1 MLTLNP
7 ETLSDCEIYKLLIGS
22 IIPRPVAVVA
32 TQSTKQILNIAP
44 FSYFSIV
51 STSPT
56 LVSVSVQR
64 KSGVMKDTARNLLE
78 TKEAVVHILDDSN
91 LDLANETAAPLD
103 PETSELTRADF
114 KTVASTT
121 ITTPGLKPA
130 KVRFETT
137 LYQHIPVNTDT
148 EITAD
153 LFLLEIKAFQIDESI
168 YHEGKIDPRQL
179 GAISRLAGND
189 YANIGEITT
198 IARPL
203 E

>member
-7 ETLSDCEIYKLLIGS
+7 ETLSDREIYKLLIGS

-203 E
+203 K

>member
-7 ETLSDCEIYKLLIGS
+7 ETLSDREIYKLLIGS

-32 TQSTKQILNIAP
+32 TQSAKQILNIAP

-56 LVSVSVQR
+56 LVSISVQR
-64 KSGVMKDTARNLLE
+64 KLGEMKDTARNLFT
-78 TKEAVVHILDDSN
+78 TKEAVIHILDDSN
-91 LDLANETAAPLD
+91 LTLANETAAPLD
-103 PETSELTRADF
+103 SDISELTRADF
-114 KTVASTT
+114 EVVESHT
-121 ITTPGLKPA
+121 IATPGLKPA
-130 KVRFETT
+130 KIRFETT
-137 LYQHIPVNTDT
+137 LYQHIPVKTDT
-148 EITAD
+148 EVTAD

-168 YHEGKIDPRQL
+168 YHEGKIDPRKL
-179 GAISRLAGND
+179 SAISRLAGND
-189 YANIGEITT
+189 YATIGEITT

>member
-7 ETLSDCEIYKLLIGS
+7 ETLSDREIYKLLIGS
-22 IIPRPVAVVA
+22 IIPRPVAIVA

-203 E
+203 K

>member
-7 ETLSDCEIYKLLIGS
+7 ETLSDREIYKLLIGS

-130 KVRFETT
+130 KVRFETI

>member
-7 ETLSDCEIYKLLIGS
+7 ETLSDREIYKLLIGS

>member
-7 ETLSDCEIYKLLIGS
+7 ETLSDREIYKLLIGS

-168 YHEGKIDPRQL
+168 CHEGKIDPRKL
-179 GAISRLAGND
+179 SAISRLAGND
-189 YANIGEITT
+189 YATIGEITT